1 MIELTAKEIN
11 RREELTFKLRDG
23 NITYEEAEELKQI
36 LEREKEKAISI
47 NDIDALIA
55 IGFFLTAVI
64 GFLSD
69 MDKKGKK
76 KKKSK

>member
-1 MIELTAKEIN
+1 MIELTPKEIN

-23 NITYEEAEELKQI
+23 KITYEEAEELKQI
-36 LEREKEKAISI
+36 LEREKEKAISL
-47 NDIDALIA
+47 NDIVALIA
-55 IGFFLTAVI
+55 IGFFLAAVI
-64 GFLSD
+64 GFLSE